1 MDDAHSDGRDVVR
14 PVLIDSPKRRLL
26 LMPTEPDNE
35 PCCWTVPTL
44 PMRPGETIRRA
55 ATRHLRRDAHLP
67 AFRIPPLIGRLSRRD
82 APQGVQYVVV
92 VRPAAE
98 SWPSAVRF
106 AFAPEARWWTTAELR
121 SSGELVEPAE
131 LLDFMDGYWD
141 GWLPDGEISL
151 E

>member
-1 MDDAHSDGRDVVR
+1 MDDAHSDSRDVVR
-14 PVLIDSPKRRLL
+14 PVVIDSPRRQLL
-26 LMPTEPDNE
+26 LIPSESDDENGWTLPT
-35 PCCWTVPTL
+35 V

-55 ATRHLRRDAHLP
+55 ASRYLRRTVHLP
-67 AFRIPPLIGRLSRRD
+67 PIRISPLIGRLSRRNSVV
-82 APQGVQYVVV
+82 GVQFVVV

-106 AFAPEARWWTTAELR
+106 AIAPEACWWTTAELR
-121 SSGELVEPAE
+121 SAGAVVEPAE
-131 LLDFMDGYWD
+131 LLDFMDGYWE

>member
-14 PVLIDSPKRRLL
+14 PVVIDSPKRLL
-26 LMPTEPDNE
+26 LLIPSVLDREIRWTLP
-35 PCCWTVPTL
+35 TVP
-44 PMRPGETIRRA
+44 MRLGETSRRA
-55 ATRHLRRDAHLP
+55 ATRHLRRVTRLP
-67 AFRIPPLIGRLSRRD
+67 ALRISPLIGQLSRRD
-82 APQGVQYVVV
+82 APAGVQYVVV

-98 SWPSAVRF
+98 SWPPSVRF
-106 AFAPEARWWTTAELR
+106 ALAPEARWWTTAELR
-121 SSGELVEPAE
+121 SARALVEPAE

>member
-1 MDDAHSDGRDVVR
+1 MDDARSDGRDVVR
-14 PVLIDSPKRRLL
+14 PVLIDSSKRRLL
-26 LMPTEPDNE
+26 LIPSAPDSE
-35 PCCWTVPTL
+35 VCWTVPTV
-44 PMRPGETIRRA
+44 PMRPGETVRRA
-55 ATRHLRRDAHLP
+55 AVRHLRRVAHLP
-67 AFRIPPLIGRLSRRD
+67 ALRIPPLIGRLSHKG

-98 SWPSAVRF
+98 SWPPAVCF
-106 AFAPEARWWTTAELR
+106 ALAPEARWWTTTELR
-121 SSGELVEPAE
+121 LAGALVEPAD

>member
-1 MDDAHSDGRDVVR
+1 MDDAHSDGCDVVR
-14 PVLIDSPKRRLL
+14 PVIIDSPKRQLL
-26 LMPTEPDNE
+26 LIPSAPDSE
-35 PCCWTVPTL
+35 DCWTLPTV

-67 AFRIPPLIGRLSRRD
+67 ALRIPPLIGRLSRRD
-82 APQGVQYVVV
+82 APQGIQYVVV

-98 SWPSAVRF
+98 SWSPSVRF
-106 AFAPEARWWTTAELR
+106 ALAPEAQWWTTAELR
-121 SSGELVEPAE
+121 SARVLVEPAE